1 MKKLLLILVFLVV
14 GMEIMAQEGNVM
26 VRHRSSLCFVQDN
39 KKEVISDDR
48 LLSILGENN
57 YGSYCAGKSL
67 YRVGD
72 GLVKGGWISFAG
84 GAVLNLV
91 GEAILMRNPHQN
103 QYNQDLRAFGIF
115 TYLSGIIFFA
125 GGCAVIPPG
134 YILRGVGCGKIS
146 RIADEHNQ
154 NSSVSYFLSPSL
166 IPVNMPQTQN
176 NLACGVAFSVSF

>member
-1 MKKLLLILVFLVV
+1 MKKYLLILVFMIV
-14 GMEIMAQEGNVM
+14 GLEVMAQEGNVM
-26 VRHRSSLCFVQDN
+26 VRHGSDLYFVQDN
-39 KKEVISDDR
+39 KKEMISDDR
-48 LLSILGENN
+48 LLSILGEDT

-72 GLVKGGWISFAG
+72 GLVKGGWVSFAC
-84 GAVLNLV
+84 GAALSLV

-103 QYNQDLRAFGIF
+103 HYNQGLRTFGIVA
-115 TYLSGIIFFA
+115 YLSGIVSFA

-154 NSSVSYFLSPSL
+154 NGSVSYLLSPS
-166 IPVNMPQTQN
+166 IMPVNAPQSQN
-176 NLACGVAFSVSF
+176 NLAYGVTFSISF